1 MNTTLSAPLHT
12 AQPHVPRVRIGCTE
26 CARIHAKTHPDNP
39 TAYGTW
45 CNATDALDVAQK
57 CQHDHSVDDHRPTV
71 HVLEAQGL
79 PDTGWMSARRAYN
92 FAGTLAILND
102 SQRDIYTAY
111 CTHVANSH
119 ISAFDAE
126 VPKVDTCFVAYA
138 GHFDNVR
145 TFATTHARHD
155 ELFADAT
162 DAQFRAISAVL
173 NWDAYITL
181 IEDDI
186 RIVDAPQGGVYVFYR

>member
-1 MNTTLSAPLHT
+1 MDTTLSTPQSPSQHHA
-12 AQPHVPRVRIGCTE
+12 PRVRIGCTE
-26 CARIHAKTHPDNP
+26 CARMYAKTHPDNP

-45 CNATDALDVAQK
+45 CDATDALDVARA
-57 CQHDHSVDDHRPTV
+57 CQRNHSADDHRATV

-79 PDTGWMSARRAYN
+79 PDNGWMSAKRAYN
-92 FAGTLAILND
+92 FAGTLAILD
-102 SQRDIYTAY
+102 SGSRDIYAAY
-111 CTHVANSH
+111 CTHVANCH
-119 ISAFDAE
+119 TGAFDAE

-138 GHFDNVR
+138 GHFEDVHA
-145 TFATTHARHD
+145 FAKTHARHD

-162 DAQFRAISAVL
+162 DAQFKAISAVL